1 MRKFEFAKAYEEVEI
16 AGKTYRI
23 DFADDKVE
31 QYQKGFK
38 DFYAEAQKLEV
49 LDVEHLTDEEQKHVI
64 DNQKDLVKRFTNQL
78 LGEDAFEELYEKAG
92 RSMLNMFDLL
102 AYIAD
107 IMKEKTEQSRI
118 EKKSKYVKKGRA

>member
-23 DFADDKVE
+23 DFSDDKVE

-38 DFYAEAQKLEV
+38 EFYAEAQKLET
-49 LDVEHLTDEEQKHVI
+49 LDLEHLTDEEQKHVI
-64 DNQKDLVKRFTNQL
+64 DNQKDLVKRFANQL